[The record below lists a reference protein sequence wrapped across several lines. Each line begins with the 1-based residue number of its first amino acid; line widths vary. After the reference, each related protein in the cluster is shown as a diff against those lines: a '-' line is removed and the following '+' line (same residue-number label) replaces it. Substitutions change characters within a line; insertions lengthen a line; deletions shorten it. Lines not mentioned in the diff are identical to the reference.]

1 MNSFSWLIYL
11 SYIAG
16 NIAGMFAIITTLC
29 GLVAM
34 VCYIMFTYEK
44 KSRFLPNMLV
54 AVSIIAGFFA
64 SVIPS
69 REVIMMIAGS
79 EYLEEVT
86 KTPDGREF
94 INDGTGLAKD
104 TVKLLREYVTENLNK
119 VKEGD

>member
-16 NIAGMFAIITTLC
+16 NIAGMFAIIATLC

-79 EYLEEVT
+79 EYLEEVA